1 MQKTQSGFVFR
12 VLFKL
17 HPERKDFLR
26 GQLVQTL
33 RRHIAVGRIVF
44 LEIVLFRI
52 QLQKFLLNFRNAV
65 LGVEHF
71 IQLFG
76 QRSCFLI

>member
-1 MQKTQSGFVFR
+1 MFC
-12 VLFKL
+12 VLFKF
-17 HPERKDFLR
+17 HPKRKDLLR
-26 GQLVQTL
+26 GQLVQAL
-33 RRHIAVGRIVF
+33 CRCVAICRVIF